1 MNSLAP
7 ASSRPRP
14 VSDRSLAP
22 KEHGAYGQLGVPLVA
37 ALASG
42 RPGIASVLFTL
53 ASALAFAA
61 HEPLLV
67 ALGHRGE
74 RLRARDG
81 SRARRRVWLLALG
94 ALSTGAAG
102 IALLPV
108 AAPPWALLPP
118 FSAVALLPWVM
129 AGREKTLAAEL
140 LAATALASAGVPVA
154 VGGGVA
160 FRVALACW
168 IAWSLAFGA
177 AIVAVRAVSP
187 RYRASSRRWT
197 PAALLA
203 FGAAIAL
210 GSVGFDP
217 VVAAGLPLLGL
228 GAAVF
233 VLDPPARAL
242 KRVGWGLVAASVA
255 SAALMV
261 THIR

>member
-1 MNSLAP
+1 MNTLASAP
-7 ASSRPRP
+7 SPPRP
-14 VSDRSLAP
+14 AKERSFAP

-42 RPGIASVLFTL
+42 RPGLASVLLTL

-81 SRARRRVWLLALG
+81 SRAKRRVCVLG
-94 ALSTGAAG
+94 AGALATGVAG
-102 IALLPV
+102 LALLPH
-108 AAPPWALLPP
+108 AALPWALLPP
-118 FSAVALLPWVM
+118 LSAVALLPWVM
-129 AGREKTLAAEL
+129 AGREKTLTAEL
-140 LAATALASAGVPVA
+140 LAAAALASAGVPVA
-154 VGGGVA
+154 VGAGVA

-168 IAWSLAFGA
+168 VGWSLAFGA
-177 AIVAVRAVSP
+177 ATVAVRAVSP

-210 GSVGFDP
+210 GSVGIDP
-217 VVAAGLPLLGL
+217 VVAAGVPLLGL

-233 VLDPPARAL
+233 VLDPPARSL
-242 KRVGWGLVAASVA
+242 KRVGWGLIAASVA

-261 THIR
+261 THVR